1 MPDQSLKPKQSLTLA
16 EAKRKIMDLMAI
28 SDRSEKQISDKLSGV
43 SEPEILIQ
51 ALDWMRAQS
60 WNPTPEKLQN
70 HVVENLTRKNKG
82 QTAIN
87 EKLKTLGLDTVQI
100 EPEIELE
107 KAMQAVENKF
117 DKSEIAEMNFK
128 SAQKEK
134 SRMLRF
140 LSSRGFD
147 EVISDQVLNTYF
159 KNSTNDTFNKDI
171 YDEEF

>member
-1 MPDQSLKPKQSLTLA
+1 MSDQSLKPKQSLTLA
-16 EAKRKIMDLMAI
+16 ETKRKIMDLMAI

-43 SEPEILIQ
+43 TEPEILIQ
-51 ALDWMRAQS
+51 ALDWMRTQN
-60 WNPTPEKLQN
+60 WNPTSEKLQGY
-70 HVVENLTRKNKG
+70 VIENLNRKNKG

-134 SRMLRF
+134 MRMLRF

-147 EVISDQVLNTYF
+147 EAIADQILNTYF
-159 KNSTNDTFNKDI
+159 KNATSEDI

>member
-1 MPDQSLKPKQSLTLA
+1 MPDQSLKPMQSLTLA
-16 EAKRKIMDLMAI
+16 EAQRKIMDLMAI
-28 SDRSEKQISDKLSGV
+28 SDRSVKQITDKLSPV
-43 SEPEILIQ
+43 TEPEILIQ
-51 ALDWMRAQS
+51 ALDWMRAQN
-60 WNPTPEKLQN
+60 WNPTSEKLQS
-70 HVVENLTRKNKG
+70 HVIENLTRKNKG

-87 EKLKTLGLDTVQI
+87 EKLKNLGLDTVQI

-107 KAMQAVENKF
+107 KALQAVENKF

-134 SRMLRF
+134 MRMLRF

-147 EVISDQVLNTYF
+147 EAIADQILNTYF
-159 KNSTNDTFNKDI
+159 KNATSEDI